1 MPKQQRAEFE
11 DERRWPVET
20 IPVEEIESDS
30 RVCPRERIDPSVV
43 AEYSERMQEGDLFP
57 PLTVFCINQKYLL
70 ASGFL
75 RLEAAKLAGTKTIRC
90 EVRKGGLRDAVLFSA
105 GCNTRHGHRRTWGD
119 KRKVVGILLGDAEWR
134 KWSDREIAR
143 RCSVSPPFVAQLRS
157 ELTVNVVSDQRRYT
171 TKHGSTA
178 TMTITA
184 IGKRQDAAPSVALT
198 GTERTAEIVR
208 LSEALDDQRSAFIAV
223 LVQMEKALI
232 ERSAQS
238 LRSSPSADVALSG
251 RMRAV
256 AQRLLQFSKSITRP
270 SRRSIGRSLVR

>member
-1 MPKQQRAEFE
+1 
-11 DERRWPVET
+11 
-20 IPVEEIESDS
+20 
-30 RVCPRERIDPSVV
+30 
-43 AEYSERMQEGDLFP
+43 
-57 PLTVFCINQKYLL
+57 
-70 ASGFL
+70 
-75 RLEAAKLAGTKTIRC
+75 
-90 EVRKGGLRDAVLFSA
+90 
-105 GCNTRHGHRRTWGD
+105 
-119 KRKVVGILLGDAEWR
+119 
-134 KWSDREIAR
+134 
-143 RCSVSPPFVAQLRS
+143 
-157 ELTVNVVSDQRRYT
+157 
-171 TKHGSTA
+171 
-178 TMTITA
+178 MTITA

-270 SRRSIGRSLVR
+270 SRRSIGRPLVR